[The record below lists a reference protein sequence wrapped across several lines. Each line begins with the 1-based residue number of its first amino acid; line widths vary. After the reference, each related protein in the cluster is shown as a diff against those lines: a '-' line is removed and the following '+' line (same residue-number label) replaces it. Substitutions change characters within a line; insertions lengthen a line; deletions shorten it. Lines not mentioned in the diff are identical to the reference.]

1 MAVVVQWTSR
11 ASPIHTLF
19 TLFISVVQ
27 SGFRHTQGSA
37 GPACMLSGCSIEEGA
52 SFVAPSSANGSSRI
66 ERG

>member
-37 GPACMLSGCSIEEGA
+37 GPAYMLSGCSIEGGKFRGA
-52 SFVAPSSANGSSRI
+52 KFSERFV
-66 ERG
+66 ED